1 MQQPSQDQDSGPVVF
16 LEQTTDQQSP
26 VLPFQSLPQV
36 FVRPN
41 EPQGLI
47 ELDQPQ
53 VFEGPV
59 FVEPFQP
66 QVLEQVQV
74 FQPQVLE
81 QVQVVVEPETVFS
94 QPDVFFRPSQPVSTR
109 PDVVVLPQQ
118 QVQPTAFTTFSPQT
132 FSLPQ
137 TGQSVFVSSPQPQ
150 PTVTVSRPQ
159 QEGSVF
165 PTQPTVTVSRPQ
177 VGSVFQP
184 RPTVTVS
191 RPQQEGSVFQ
201 PQVGSVFQPQPTVTV
216 SRPQSFQ
223 TNFVSDL
230 SSVSVSGQCNIGSG
244 SLVDQVVGNEVWHFS
259 WCHQGRTYTWYQA
272 RDYCTSHGQGF
283 SLLSVENQVK
293 NAILSAVMS
302 AHGQRTTWTS
312 GNRLTTRR
320 WSWSKAGI
328 QAIYTNWAQTGRLGR
343 PQPDNANG
351 DEFCLLVNN
360 SYTDGATWHDASCT
374 DNAPVICQAYRS

>member
-1 MQQPSQDQDSGPVVF
+1 MQQPQDQDSGPVVF
-16 LEQTTDQQSP
+16 LEQTPLDDPQSP

-41 EPQGLI
+41 EPQGFI
-47 ELDQPQ
+47 EQVQPQ
-53 VFEGPV
+53 EFEGPV

-66 QVLEQVQV
+66 QVLEQVQQV
-74 FQPQVLE
+74 F
-81 QVQVVVEPETVFS
+81 VEPETVFS

-109 PDVVVLPQQ
+109 PDLVVLPQQ
-118 QVQPTAFTTFSPQT
+118 QVQPTSFTTFSPQT

-159 QEGSVF
+159 
-165 PTQPTVTVSRPQ
+165 

-184 RPTVTVS
+184 R
-191 RPQQEGSVFQ
+191 
-201 PQVGSVFQPQPTVTV
+201 PTVTV

-223 TNFVSDL
+223 TNFVSDV
-230 SSVSVSGQCNIGSG
+230 SSVRVSGQCNFGSG

-283 SLLSVENQVK
+283 SLISVENQVK
-293 NAILSAVMS
+293 NSILSAVMS

-328 QAIYTNWAQTGRLGR
+328 QAFYTNWARTGSLGR

-360 SYTDGATWHDASCT
+360 SYADGATWHDASCT
-374 DNAPVICQAYRS
+374 DNAPVVCQAYRS